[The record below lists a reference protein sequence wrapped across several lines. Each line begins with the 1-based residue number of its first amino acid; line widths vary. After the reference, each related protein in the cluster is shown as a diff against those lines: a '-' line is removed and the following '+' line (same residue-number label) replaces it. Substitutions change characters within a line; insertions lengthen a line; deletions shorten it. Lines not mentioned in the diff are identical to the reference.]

1 MDTSLQL
8 LNSLFFLLVI
18 TIIFV
23 LKCSPYEIVIFLTTE
38 KFQMAIYLYSLS
50 LIEFYLFVLMIY
62 T

>member
-1 MDTSLQL
+1 MFSLH
-8 LNSLFFLLVI
+8 
-18 TIIFV
+18 
-23 LKCSPYEIVIFLTTE
+23 EIVISLTTE